1 MVLFHDHIYQ
11 KLSVS
16 LYIALNV
23 IPSYIEFPE
32 VDSREGLKKSLIG
45 KTPAPPPPTHGL
57 AWALECI
64 QHLYP
69 CE

>member
-32 VDSREGLKKSLIG
+32 VDSREGKGTKKYKNSVPFLKKIQSLKSAFTFLKYLLI
-45 KTPAPPPPTHGL
+45 K
-57 AWALECI
+57 
-64 QHLYP
+64 
-69 CE
+69 